1 MEAELAGCGFTG
13 TFLGGADF
21 ARRANLSGADPREAN
36 LDDVDLSALDLR
48 GAKLDLEG
56 AVLPARCLGAEVDGL
71 AIRRAQPS
79 TRGAVH

>member
-1 MEAELAGCGFTG
+1 MEAELAGCDVMG
-13 TFLGGADF
+13 TYLGGADL
-21 ARRANLSGADPREAN
+21 ARANLSGADPREAN

>member
-21 ARRANLSGADPREAN
+21 ARANLSGADPREAN

-79 TRGAVH
+79 TRDAVH